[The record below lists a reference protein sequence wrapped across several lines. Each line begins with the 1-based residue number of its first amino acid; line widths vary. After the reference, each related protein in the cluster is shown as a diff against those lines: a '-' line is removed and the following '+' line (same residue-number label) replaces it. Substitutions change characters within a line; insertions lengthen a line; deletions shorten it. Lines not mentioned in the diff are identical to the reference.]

1 AYRSERR
8 IVSREPL
15 LSPRRGRGEAAAP
28 AHAPRG
34 HPASRPALLRA
45 HRRYGC
51 DAAPVVRVD
60 ADDAQLA
67 GQRPGAAQFHRT
79 KRLARFGRKN
89 RARACWLQCAVDSSG
104 GDGVDGALHLPLK
117 DARQAWTESFES
129 IYMLGMLKR
138 TAGKLTRAAEL
149 ADVNRRFLQRLVAR
163 LGLHAKATLASGA
176 CTRMRASR

>member
-1 AYRSERR
+1 M
-8 IVSREPL
+8 
-15 LSPRRGRGEAAAP
+15 
-28 AHAPRG
+28 
-34 HPASRPALLRA
+34 
-45 HRRYGC
+45 
-51 DAAPVVRVD
+51 
-60 ADDAQLA
+60 
-67 GQRPGAAQFHRT
+67 
-79 KRLARFGRKN
+79 
-89 RARACWLQCAVDSSG
+89 
-104 GDGVDGALHLPLK
+104 K